1 MKKILFAI
9 IAAGI
14 LAMSAC
20 AAKKGEETAGQQKET
35 SILVAYFSAQG
46 HTKSL
51 AEKVADA
58 TGGDLFEIQPVN
70 PYTEEDLAGWNDSAR
85 GAKDSKDRT
94 TRPGVAYKVENF
106 EKYDTIYLGFQ
117 SGGLPLRL

>member
-35 SILVAYFSAQG
+35 SIRRG
-46 HTKSL
+46 WCT
-51 AEKVADA
+51 
-58 TGGDLFEIQPVN
+58 
-70 PYTEEDLAGWNDSAR
+70 PYCECR
-85 GAKDSKDRT
+85 
-94 TRPGVAYKVENF
+94 V
-106 EKYDTIYLGFQ
+106 
-117 SGGLPLRL
+117 